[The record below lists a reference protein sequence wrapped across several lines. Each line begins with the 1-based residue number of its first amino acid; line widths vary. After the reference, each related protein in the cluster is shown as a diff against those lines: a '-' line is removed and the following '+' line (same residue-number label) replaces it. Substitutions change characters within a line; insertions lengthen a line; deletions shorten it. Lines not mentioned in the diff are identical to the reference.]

1 VNVSAA
7 CAVDYLCV
15 LVVGAASAMVLSR
28 TRRHQQLHQRHRLQ
42 GASRTV
48 GCVSELG
55 SLLG

>member
-7 CAVDYLCV
+7 RAVDYLCV

-42 GASRTV
+42 GASRTA
-48 GCVSELG
+48 GFVS
-55 SLLG
+55 